1 MMKKADWRALVLF
14 SLVLIALHLSAMDS
28 ATVLENDTLRVEVSP
43 ETGTITRIFDKHTNT
58 EYIKEHPQAKLFQLL
73 IPKPGDLTQ
82 QINSWEQKPIS
93 VLVADG
99 AVTIKFQNLRAA
111 QQAYLFQS
119 GEVASPGSQL
129 PITVA
134 VTLRLQNEHILASI
148 EVENKSLERITDVVF
163 PWLEGLPRSSDGKP
177 FKVILPSLAQ
187 KTLTAT
193 SDFLLGQRA
202 KTYPALLATSWLD
215 YENGS
220 EGIGIEVQS
229 PPETQEGLVSLSP
242 NVSIGGDA
250 QESPG
255 GPYIGWDFYP
265 HIGGQSTWKSS
276 PVVIHVHAADW
287 HKIAAEHREWYR
299 QKYSP
304 KQVNAFDQG
313 VGFSTYRLKKDDNS
327 IDWTYDD
334 LLKLADIAAKAGIQN
349 LVIEGWRER
358 EGPGNPSP
366 FGEVA
371 DPHMGGG
378 TRLKNVVEKLEQSHV
393 NLIFAFHPAYIN
405 TAAEHYKDR
414 NIRWAV
420 RTRRQV
426 EQMQPQFTFYT
437 FDYPYQEEIAHFWG
451 VVDPSLPVTDQLL
464 RDAQRLKEEYGFRNL
479 FLRGVG
485 LQSYLSYNKED
496 VVAPQKV
503 YELGYERFLG
513 GLRKLYPDGMLL
525 MEGFN
530 DLVNPYGDGGYTWVQ
545 NTDCE
550 ILAYSIPWAPFSND
564 VDALDYDEV
573 NASFARK
580 ILINLMVDGGDGTVE
595 PYSMFAQHLKAL
607 RSLKEATAP
616 YYAQAEFRDQ
626 DGLKKID
633 AESQVQVS
641 AFENTAAK
649 KRGIVLANLSEQ
661 KKKAT
666 LELDQSSGMKGRLF
680 RLGGQQEEVALP
692 QLSVEL
698 APYEVVIVGIDSDH

>member
-378 TRLKNVVEKLEQSHV
+378 TRLKNVLEQSHV

>member
-1 MMKKADWRALVLF
+1 MMKKTDWRALVLF
-14 SLVLIALHLSAMDS
+14 SLVLVALHLSAMDS
-28 ATVLENDTLRVEVSP
+28 ATVLENDALRVEVSP

-82 QINSWEQKPIS
+82 QINSWEQKPVS

-99 AVTIKFQNLRAA
+99 ALTIKFQNLRAA

-119 GEVASPGSQL
+119 GQMASPGPQL
-129 PITVA
+129 PITVT

-148 EVENKSLERITDVVF
+148 EVENKSLEQITDVVF

-276 PVVIHVHAADW
+276 PVVIHVHGADW

-304 KQVNAFDQG
+304 KQVTAFDQA

-327 IDWTYDD
+327 IHWTYDD
-334 LLKLADIAAKAGIQN
+334 LPKLADIAAKAGIQN

-378 TRLKNVVEKLEQSHV
+378 ARLKDVVEKLEQRHV

-414 NIRWAV
+414 NIRWTV

-530 DLVNPYGDGGYTWVQ
+530 DLVNSYGDGGYTWVQ
-545 NTDCE
+545 NTDSE
-550 ILAYSIPWAPFSND
+550 ILAYSIPWDPFSND

-573 NASFARK
+573 NESFARK

-595 PYSMFAQHLKAL
+595 PYSQFAQHLKAL
-607 RSLKEATAP
+607 RSLKEATTP
-616 YYAQAEFRDQ
+616 YYAQAEFHDH